1 MTGSRGMLAAKQ
13 PLVVPMLLRLSHF
26 RLSSYVVLV
35 VSKQKG
41 ITLVF
46 KTDPLQNVDINSTF
60 DSIAVIQK
68 FIQREIEEQL
78 RQMFREDLPGI
89 IHRLSQQW
97 IKAKVEAPYLNKQ
110 FPLAPRGSQPF
121 ETMSSPDLTTGP
133 LNANPPPHSDR
144 ALSLGAPSAR
154 RPRSISGDSA
164 TNFHRR
170 TSSRKA
176 ISSSIQVP
184 SADSHFPNEYE
195 NFDPTYGLRPEGLP
209 AKSGFKGFSSLFT
222 PNKGLANLT
231 EEPSDSEEEEDFV
244 DDGES
249 TSFDVVTAPGLS
261 PPASVYAE
269 RISIPEYETIPAVGG
284 GTITRPRILHSQ
296 SSIQPPA
303 GITPRPSLNPY
314 SRSQGNT
321 RSGIATPNIF
331 SRHHSSGSHFSGTQS
346 LNDPPRSTPHFPPRS
361 RTPDTVDSSPSMSDG
376 IDDQHSQYQHIGQQN
391 SIFPTHYDTHIRY
404 LSSNPNHISYPT
416 SQRRLSISSLASH
429 QTAMT
434 NASNNNPVDSIMVN
448 LGTSPGKSNSVHT
461 SPYPNIGSE
470 SYKITRPSLNADS
483 IHHLSTLSHSNHTLS
498 PYTCSL
504 SHFTVRSVPPRTWNT
519 GGLARGGLNGTTGE
533 RQQPIKAKRK
543 RIFYLNGKKTV
554 DSSRS
559 APTKAGAVFPPVST
573 VNAEINPNFAFG
585 RATAGEF
592 SFGSGH
598 DPGEL
603 GMTGHRFIPPEFDAE
618 DMDRYFRSNDDLPV
632 VRPSP
637 LLVSGN
643 IGSLG
648 LSSAS
653 QRSTA
658 IQQTARH
665 LPGQHKNE
673 RLL

>member
-68 FIQREIEEQL
+68 FIQREIEGQL

-110 FPLAPRGSQPF
+110 FPPAPRESQPF

-133 LNANPPPHSDR
+133 LNAGPSPHSGR
-144 ALSLGAPSAR
+144 ALSLGAPSVR

-164 TNFHRR
+164 TNSHRR
-170 TSSRKA
+170 TSSRKTA
-176 ISSSIQVP
+176 SSSIQVP
-184 SADSHFPNEYE
+184 SSDFPYEYE
-195 NFDPTYGLRPEGLP
+195 SFDPTYGLRPEGLP
-209 AKSGFKGFSSLFT
+209 EKSGFKGFSSLFT

-231 EEPSDSEEEEDFV
+231 EEPSDNEDEEDFV

-249 TSFDVVTAPGLS
+249 ISFDVVAAPGIS
-261 PPASVYAE
+261 PPASVFAE

-303 GITPRPSLNPY
+303 GITPRLSLNPY

-321 RSGIATPNIF
+321 RSGIVTPNIF
-331 SRHHSSGSHFSGTQS
+331 ARHHSSGSHFSGTQS
-346 LNDPPRSTPHFPPRS
+346 LNDPPRSTPHFPLRS
-361 RTPDTVDSSPSMSDG
+361 RTPDTVDSSLSTSDG
-376 IDDQHSQYQHIGQQN
+376 IDDQHSQYYHIGQQN

-404 LSSNPNHISYPT
+404 LSSNPHPT
-416 SQRRLSISSLASH
+416 SQRRLSISSLVSH
-429 QTAMT
+429 QTVMT
-434 NASNNNPVDSIMVN
+434 NASNNNPVDSIDS
-448 LGTSPGKSNSVHT
+448 GTSPGKSNSVHT
-461 SPYPNIGSE
+461 SHYPNIGSD
-470 SYKITRPSLNADS
+470 YKITRPSLNADS

-498 PYTCSL
+498 PYTRSL

-554 DSSRS
+554 DSRS
-559 APTKAGAVFPPVST
+559 APTKAGAIFPPIST

-585 RATAGEF
+585 RVAEF
-592 SFGSGH
+592 TLGSGH

-603 GMTGHRFIPPEFDAE
+603 GMTEHRLIPPEFDAE
-618 DMDRYFRSNDDLPV
+618 DMDRYFRSNDDLSGIP
-632 VRPSP
+632 PSP
-637 LLVSGN
+637 LSASGN
-643 IGSLG
+643 ISSLG
-648 LSSAS
+648 LSPPS
-653 QRSTA
+653 QCSTA

-665 LPGQHKNE
+665 LPGQHKDKG
-673 RLL
+673 LL